1 MSEFVTCKGK
11 TVDDC
16 FKCGLYYSSH
26 SSHYDKVYKKEIISI
41 TCFYGHS
48 GEYDAETRKRID

>member
-16 FKCGLYYSSH
+16 FKCGLYYASCSQ
-26 SSHYDKVYKKEIISI
+26 HYDKVYDKEVISI

-48 GEYDAETRKRID
+48 REYDAETRERLD